1 MTYSDSFGTPFHK
14 LLGFFIRWVSGDS
27 MNSPFLVQYRVI
39 EEDINDTT
47 ALGTGRTDDSDDLFV
62 RHSDVG
68 LNRLIL
74 T

>member
-1 MTYSDSFGTPFHK
+1 
-14 LLGFFIRWVSGDS
+14 

-47 ALGTGRTDDSDDLFV
+47 ALGTGRTDNSDDLFI

-74 T
+74 TYNTRSKDDMVIFMEALVLL